1 VAGPFRNRID
11 RAELLAAEPS
21 DEPPRVPGR
30 ALPAMTRRSRRFAF
44 AAAACGFVAWFVF
57 RRDPDTGSFALDL
70 TSLVGAIV
78 VATLSYYAVYVA
90 FLCVRGAQRIFA
102 ALTKRL

>member
-1 VAGPFRNRID
+1 MAGPFRNRTD

-21 DEPPRVPGR
+21 DEPPRVAER
-30 ALPAMTRRSRRFAF
+30 VLPEMTRSFRPFAF

-57 RRDPDTGSFALDL
+57 RRDPETGSFVLDL

-78 VATLSYYAVYVA
+78 VAVLSYYAAYVA
-90 FLCVRGAQRIFA
+90 FLCARGARRIFA
-102 ALTKRL
+102 ALSKRL